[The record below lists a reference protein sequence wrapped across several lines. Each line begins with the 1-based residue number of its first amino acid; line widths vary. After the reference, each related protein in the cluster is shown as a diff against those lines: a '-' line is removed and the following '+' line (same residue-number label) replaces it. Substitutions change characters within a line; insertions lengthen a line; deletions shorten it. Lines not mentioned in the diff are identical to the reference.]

1 MTTPGPSPFPPPPP
15 APPQQPRWAWWVAGI
30 LIPVV
35 GIVVTLIVGS
45 KSPST
50 ESNPT
55 ASKAGSRS
63 ERPASGAP
71 NGAEKPPKVRF
82 GPGDVVA
89 SIPDGAFNID
99 LDSAPP
105 LVAESDIKGQDLVI
119 GATTGNPTLDT
130 EDSELSLAPLPSGGP
145 DPSEAHCA
153 EQVQK
158 NGAYTAELTRGARFC
173 AQTAEGRTAYL
184 RTVTAPTEGTVR
196 LKVTVWDLPS

>member
-1 MTTPGPSPFPPPPP
+1 MGT
-15 APPQQPRWAWWVAGI
+15 A
-30 LIPVV
+30 
-35 GIVVTLIVGS
+35 VTLIVGS

-50 ESNPT
+50 ESNPV
-55 ASKAGSRS
+55 ASKAGSPS
-63 ERPASGAP
+63 EGPASDAP
-71 NGAEKPPKVRF
+71 VGAEKPPKVRF
-82 GPGDVVA
+82 GPGDMVA
-89 SIPDGAFNID
+89 SIPDGASNID

-145 DPSEAHCA
+145 APSEAHCA

-173 AQTAEGRTAYL
+173 VQTTEGRTAFL
-184 RTVTAPTEGTVR
+184 RTVAAPTEGTVR
-196 LKVTVWDLPS
+196 LKVTVWDLPG